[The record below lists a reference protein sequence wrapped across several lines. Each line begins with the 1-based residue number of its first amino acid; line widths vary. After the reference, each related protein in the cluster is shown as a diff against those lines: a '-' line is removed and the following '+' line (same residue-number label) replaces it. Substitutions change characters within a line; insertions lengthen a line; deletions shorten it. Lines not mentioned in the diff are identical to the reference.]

1 MRNGRVERFGPT
13 IIMPHTMKSTIT
25 KPVWLAFVTLVL
37 MIIRN
42 QWWPQNVKL
51 SEHDDSTFTKL
62 IASVMLSRNLTP
74 RMLEKI
80 TPRRFLLEAVE
91 KVAGKPAYDGGTS

>member
-37 MIIRN
+37 MIIKNR
-42 QWWPQNVKL
+42 WWPPNGKL
-51 SEHDDSTFTKL
+51 SEPDDSTFTKL
-62 IASVMLSRNLTP
+62 IASDMLSRNLTP

-80 TPRRFLLEAVE
+80 TPRRFLFEAVE
-91 KVAGKPAYDGGTS
+91 TVEGKLAYDGDTS